1 MHRAPLLATATLTLA
16 ALFAAP
22 VAFAEG
28 SASSASSAGSSAG
41 SASSGSV
48 SDSIG
53 GSSDA
58 SSPDKDKKVAQ
69 GEYRVVDVAAAPD
82 RPGTLRLT
90 LQGAEPTATPEFV
103 LFVPEKA
110 LAARAI
116 ATGDHVVTNVRPY
129 GFEFAHADT
138 RQAFFLALKDDW
150 QQDLGTRVVRL

>member
-1 MHRAPLLATATLTLA
+1 MTRAHLLATTTLALATLFTTPA
-16 ALFAAP
+16 T
-22 VAFAEG
+22 FAEG

-41 SASSGSV
+41 SASSGSL

-53 GSSDA
+53 GSSNA
-58 SSPDKDKKVAQ
+58 SSPDKEKVAQ

-82 RPGTLRLT
+82 RPGKIRLT
-90 LQGAEPTATPEFV
+90 LQGTEPTATPEFV
-103 LFVPEKA
+103 LLVPEKA

-116 ATGDHVVTNVRPY
+116 TAGDHVVTHVRPY

-150 QQDLGTRVVRL
+150 QQDLGMRVVRL

>member
-1 MHRAPLLATATLTLA
+1 MPRAHLLATTTLTLA
-16 ALFAAP
+16 ALFTVPA
-22 VAFAEG
+22 AFAEG

-58 SSPDKDKKVAQ
+58 SSPDKDKKVSQ
-69 GEYRVVDVAAAPD
+69 GEYRVVDVAAVPD
-82 RPGTLRLT
+82 RPGKVRLT
-90 LQGAEPTATPEFV
+90 LQGTEPTATREFV

-110 LAARAI
+110 MAARPVSA
-116 ATGDHVVTNVRPY
+116 GDHVFTQVRPY

-150 QQDLGTRVVRL
+150 QQDLGMRVVQL

>member
-1 MHRAPLLATATLTLA
+1 MNRAHLLASATVALA
-16 ALFAAP
+16 ALCTTPAAL
-22 VAFAEG
+22 ADSFT
-28 SASSASSAGSSAG
+28 SSASSAG

-58 SSPDKDKKVAQ
+58 SSPDKEKVAQ

-82 RPGTLRLT
+82 RPDTLRLT
-90 LQGAEPTATPEFV
+90 LQGAEAQATREFV
-103 LFVPEKA
+103 LFVPAKA
-110 LAARAI
+110 LAARPVA
-116 ATGDHVVTNVRPY
+116 AGDHVFTNVRPY

>member
-1 MHRAPLLATATLTLA
+1 MNRLHLLASATVALATLCTTPAALA
-16 ALFAAP
+16 AQ
-22 VAFAEG
+22 
-28 SASSASSAGSSAG
+28 SSTSSASSAG

-58 SSPDKDKKVAQ
+58 SSPDKEKVAQ
-69 GEYRVVDVAAAPD
+69 GVYRVVDVAAAPD
-82 RPGTLRLT
+82 RPGKVRLT
-90 LQGAEPTATPEFV
+90 LQGAEPTATREFV

-110 LAARAI
+110 LATRPVAA
-116 ATGDHVVTNVRPY
+116 GDHVFTQVRPY

-150 QQDLGTRVVRL
+150 QQDLGLRVVQL